1 MFYTFWL
8 YTGHFVENK
17 DSRGEINSTEAPE
30 SCLFFL
36 LEWGFQSH
44 LFYNLAGSRFCCCF
58 SYIFVCSSVYFWT
71 LDYKLHFI
79 SVELWKLDVLSR
91 VFCPIFLLYSTTPFL
106 YLRKVTSSSST
117 SAPKVDGIL
126 VDPKGTSPKTPL
138 TSQSVN
144 LPDDDANDV
153 ASTKHKQYEG
163 ISVSHQRR
171 LPEEGLHYSEVDG
184 GGIIGEDARL

>member
-1 MFYTFWL
+1 MF
-8 YTGHFVENK
+8 
-17 DSRGEINSTEAPE
+17 
-30 SCLFFL
+30 CL
-36 LEWGFQSH
+36 GFS
-44 LFYNLAGSRFCCCF
+44 A
-58 SYIFVCSSVYFWT
+58 
-71 LDYKLHFI
+71 
-79 SVELWKLDVLSR
+79 
-91 VFCPIFLLYSTTPFL
+91 LYSYFTPPPPFL

-126 VDPKGTSPKTPL
+126 VDPKGTSPKSPL

-153 ASTKHKQYEG
+153 ASTKHKQYEC

-184 GGIIGEDARL
+184 GGIIGEETGLQKGKYLYVNYRRITLHVSCQPICYIWPMTGSWRSAGKGTSFSKFIIAFPKYCLCMGLFEMSVNDRGN